1 MRKRERQ
8 QLIGTLIGRQRLAT
22 QAELAA
28 ALRRLGCD
36 VTQATVSRDI
46 REMGVQK
53 GADNDGRARFIL
65 PTPRVRRDPEEVLA
79 RVLRDSVASVRQA
92 QNLVVL
98 KSEPGAAPTVAR
110 AIDDL
115 GRSDVVGTVAGD
127 DTVMIAIADNAGAR
141 RLVKYLS
148 EWLSVKES

>member
-8 QLIGTLIGRQRLAT
+8 QLIESLIGRQRLAT
-22 QAELAA
+22 QAELAKV
-28 ALRRLGCD
+28 LRQLGCD

-46 REMGVQK
+46 REMGVYK
-53 GADNDGRARFIL
+53 GTGKDGRPRFIL
-65 PTPRVRRDPEEVLA
+65 APARERRDPEEVLT
-79 RVLRDSVASVRQA
+79 RVLRDSSASVRQA
-92 QNLVVL
+92 QNLVIVR
-98 KSEPGAAPTVAR
+98 SEPGTAPSVAR

-127 DTVMIAIADNAGAR
+127 DTVMMAIADNAGAR

-148 EWLSVKES
+148 EVAQR